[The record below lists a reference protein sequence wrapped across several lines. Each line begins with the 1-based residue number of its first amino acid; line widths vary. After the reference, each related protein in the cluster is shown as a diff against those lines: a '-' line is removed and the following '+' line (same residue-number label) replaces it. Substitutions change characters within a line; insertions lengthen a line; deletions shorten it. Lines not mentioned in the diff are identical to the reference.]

1 MLNEMQQ
8 ISIFL
13 GVITVIFFVAA
24 AVLHAYPFIHLI
36 ACIAYYA
43 YCAFFGIKIFS
54 EIKNWIFYKWVIW
67 LLLLFIP
74 LLEPFIEHKFTLAA
88 IAVLLAA
95 IFFFTNLLSRRIG
108 MLSFAVPTLGCFC
121 LFYTNI
127 TQNTP
132 HQVITETEYALQT
145 LERYSG
151 SPRDL
156 FQPLILLTNFPNY
169 VDHFAAKD
177 SLKVYE
183 GSMFKVAHNP
193 GKKITMCDF
202 KIGSP
207 AAALTVDVLSFVPVK
222 AILMVG
228 LCGGLDE
235 SYQIGD
241 YFIPLGAVREDCTSI
256 NYLPIQVPALPDF
269 SMTLCSYDYLKSQD
283 IPFRMGNTFTTN
295 IRMWEY
301 NTNFKNNLKKS
312 LADVIE
318 MECATI
324 FICSYFRNIPS
335 GAFMMVSD
343 MPLKEA
349 KTNEAVKKLYKDKM
363 PQHIEIAEQIL
374 LCYGR
379 ELGLD

>member
-1 MLNEMQQ
+1 MQQ

-301 NTNFKNNLKKS
+301 NTNFKNSLKKS

>member
-1 MLNEMQQ
+1 MLIKMHQN
-8 ISIFL
+8 SIFL
-13 GVITVIFFVAA
+13 GIITLISFIVAA
-24 AVLHAYPFIHLI
+24 ILHGYPFLHVVALF
-36 ACIAYYA
+36 AYYA
-43 YCAFFGIKIFS
+43 YCAFIGIKVFS
-54 EIKNWIFYKWVIW
+54 LAKDRSFLSTIIW
-67 LLLLFIP
+67 LLLISIP
-74 LLEPFIEHKFTLAA
+74 FLELLTSFQLLLDG
-88 IAVLLAA
+88 IAVLLSA
-95 IFFFTNLLSRRIG
+95 IFVVWNRQSQKMAFLSVAIP
-108 MLSFAVPTLGCFC
+108 SLGLAL
-121 LFYTNI
+121 LFYLSSSDRTSY
-127 TQNTP
+127 
-132 HQVITETEYALQT
+132 QVISEKEYALQT

-169 VDHFAAKD
+169 VDHFAAKN

-193 GKKITMCDF
+193 EKKITMCDF